1 MKKIIFA
8 AAAALI
14 LSTSVQAA
22 DLEFKNVEIVQNPSD
37 WNTKTA
43 VFGPWSFYQ
52 TRQFYDRATYKDK
65 STYTYNT
72 LESIKSTPAVFAN
85 VYDPIRW
92 DGTSSSKA
100 GLVIASNK
108 GNNPDI
114 NWRCALETFE
124 GKAEDDVHF
133 VTQPRVRD
141 CTDGV
146 GITPVFTV
154 PESGEYRVVTNVKN
168 YGWTVNGSQDYGVEN
183 MARVSIIKKADGRE
197 TPENTHEFEILRKTE
212 ENPGFDSGVISLE
225 AGDIVVLGVYNGKD
239 GNLDDFYG
247 THKIIKYDGE
257 GNEEKT
263 YSLGDIGFSSSKPWH
278 FYKSA
283 SNNTDFEKYI
293 PLYAIKPENLTN
305 AYGATGGYAALPT
318 TDWNGGKVTMS
329 KEASV
334 SWNEGEEGFSVVTG
348 NDDVL
353 VSADIA
359 EEGDYIVRATAQNKG
374 MYEYSDGA
382 VISLSALK
390 SGQTKDTNVI
400 GTAEIGVS
408 SGEKIT
414 LAKKASLSAGDKVL
428 LRVNKKKTKTEDNLK
443 LTFSIVKI
451 EKGLK
456 LTCTSEGK
464 AVSSLSEV
472 ETGKA
477 LSAKLGFLNYE
488 GSENVISPF
497 AAFYDEN
504 NAVYKVTAL
513 APVTVGEYESKEFDF
528 ELTPDENTKKI
539 IFFAWNGFNN
549 PRVLESCAVFE

>member
-14 LSTSVQAA
+14 ISTSVQAA

-37 WNTKTA
+37 WNTNTA

-52 TRQFYDRATYKDK
+52 TKQFYDRETYKDK
-65 STYTYNT
+65 STYTYLT

-85 VYDPIRW
+85 VYAPIQW
-92 DGTSSSKA
+92 AGTSSSKA

-108 GNNPDI
+108 GNSPDI
-114 NWRCALETFE
+114 NWRCALETLE
-124 GKAEDDVHF
+124 GKAEDNVHF

-141 CTDGV
+141 CTDGF

-183 MARVSIIKKADGRE
+183 MARVSIIKKADGGE
-197 TPENTHEFEILRKTE
+197 TRENTHEFEILRKTE

-225 AGDIVVLGVYNGKD
+225 TGDTVVLGVYNGKD

-278 FYKSA
+278 FYKSEA
-283 SNNTDFEKYI
+283 SNKEFDKYI
-293 PLYAIKPENLTN
+293 SLYAIKPENLTN

-318 TDWNGGKVTMS
+318 ADWNNGKVTMS

-334 SWNEGEEGFSVVTG
+334 SWNEGEDGFTVVTG
-348 NDDVL
+348 DDDVI

-359 EEGDYIVRATAQNKG
+359 EEGDYIVRTTAQNTG
-374 MYEYSDGA
+374 TYEYSDGA
-382 VISLSALK
+382 VISLSTLK
-390 SGQTKDTNVI
+390 SGQTKDSNTI

-408 SGEKIT
+408 SGEKAT

-428 LRVNKKKTKTEDNLK
+428 LRINKKKTKVADKLK
-443 LTFSIVKI
+443 MTFSIVKI
-451 EKGLK
+451 ETGLK
-456 LTCTSEGK
+456 LSCTSDGN
-464 AVSSLSEV
+464 AISSLAEIES
-472 ETGKA
+472 GKT
-477 LSAKLGFLNYE
+477 LNAKLGYLNCQDGE
-488 GSENVISPF
+488 MTVSPF
-497 AAFYDEN
+497 AALYDEN
-504 NAVYKVTAL
+504 DIIYKVAAI
-513 APVTVGEYESKEFDF
+513 APQTVGSYESGEFDF
-528 ELTPDENTKKI
+528 ELIPDENTKKI
-539 IFFAWNGFNN
+539 VFFAWNGFNN
-549 PRVLESCAVFE
+549 PQVLESCVTFK